1 MVRHLIG
8 RPARAAALLLAAWL
22 TGPGSVQ
29 AQASLDGVLLRGG
42 GSSFAAPLFKSW
54 IGSFHKEQPGID
66 VEYDSIGSG
75 EGISRFMTG
84 SLDFG
89 GTDAP
94 LSEAQVK
101 QVEGGALQLPIAAG
115 MIAICYNLPGVE
127 GELRLPREVYAGI
140 FDGTIREWNDQRIQA
155 ANPDLLLPNRSIAVV
170 TRRDGSGTTFA
181 FASHLQAI
189 DPVWREQK
197 RGVGTL
203 VDWPGVAM
211 SARGNEGVAARIKLA
226 EYSVGYVEYGF
237 ARRLGLQMASLE
249 NKGGQFVRPDVAAGQ
264 AAVASGP
271 GLGADE
277 LVPLITDPAGAAS
290 YPVVTLSWAL
300 VNQSYADRRKA
311 AAVRAFIGWG
321 LDAGQD
327 SLEPLGYVRLPPAL
341 TAAARAALEAAQW

>member
-1 MVRHLIG
+1 MVWHLIG
-8 RPARAAALLLAAWL
+8 RPARVAALLLGAWL
-22 TGPGSVQ
+22 TGSGSVQ

-54 IGSFHKEQPGID
+54 IGDFRKEQPGID
-66 VEYDSIGSG
+66 VQYDSIGSG

-94 LSEAQVK
+94 LSEAQIK
-101 QVEGGALQLPIAAG
+101 QIEGGALQLPIAAG

-140 FDGTIREWNDQRIQA
+140 FDGTIRDWSDQRIQA
-155 ANPDLLLPNRSIAVV
+155 ANPGLLLPKRSIAVV

-203 VDWPGVAM
+203 VDWSGVAM
-211 SARGNEGVAARIKLA
+211 SARGNEGVAAKIKLA

-237 ARRLGLQMASLE
+237 AKRLGLQMAALE
-249 NKGGQFVRPDVAAGQ
+249 NKDGQFVHPDLAAGQ
-264 AAVASGP
+264 AAVASEP
-271 GLGADE
+271 GLAAGG
-277 LVPLITDPAGAAS
+277 LVPLIADPAGAAS
-290 YPVVTLSWAL
+290 YPVVTVSWAL
-300 VNQSYADRRKA
+300 VNQTYTDRRKA
-311 AAVRAFIGWG
+311 AAIKAFIGWG
-321 LDAGQD
+321 LSAGQN
-327 SLEPLGYVRLPPAL
+327 SLEPLGYVRLPSTL
-341 TAAARAALEAAQW
+341 ITASQATLEAAQW